1 MFEKLKNFYGAHP
14 IRWTILLLAIV
25 IGSAALGYWAPSF
38 QMQAAPVPSP
48 EIPVTE
54 KGEAIPV
61 GGVVTLAQ
69 KDGRTLTLDTAEMIL
84 TVTDDATGYSWT
96 SAVKGASL
104 GDYKALLKIT
114 YLGEDNNLSEWNSYD
129 NCVAFGDFRYFAI
142 EDGVRIEL
150 NINEGESSSFFEY
163 LPQRMPMERYEGFF
177 LEKLEELK
185 ADGEMDASTV
195 SRYERAL
202 GMVYSKSIYEGVE
215 CYALTTTGTP
225 AVSVTAQ
232 LISLVNAIGYTRD
245 MLIED
250 CAIFGVTPEFHEPAQ
265 FDIAIEAK
273 LEDGDL
279 VVRMPGDQIVS
290 GNDFYQ
296 LQRVGVLPNM
306 GAVAPADGVDGFFM
320 VPDGAGALMRFNSYT
335 ATVPEYVRAYLDNDY
350 YSDYFYMSEYAEEL
364 MTPVYGVLYGGDEPT
379 HGMLAILEHG
389 VETANLHVSLAGVN
403 GTGMNRAYV
412 SFDTLEYS
420 RVKIYGAYSDN
431 GATYLS
437 DSGHIV
443 ADYTI
448 RYRPYGEPVT
458 YFDLAM
464 DYRDYLAK
472 ASGKEI
478 TAGEG
483 PETYLEVLGAVV
495 IKDRILGIPYDRTTT
510 MSAYAEVEAML
521 NELPS
526 EGLTVQYDGV
536 FNGGAINGLNDGA
549 RLVKQNGTEA
559 ELKSLQSAA
568 ASKGVNLFYQVNL
581 SRVYKNG
588 RNYLPGSHGL
598 RDYSN
603 EAAYIYPYSPARA
616 GIFNGR
622 WDPIHSYTRVSPKYL
637 PYLTEKFL
645 ADSENFPAL
654 AIGDLA
660 RDVFVDYRYR
670 NVIDPVEARLL
681 VTDSLSELSA
691 RALSLH
697 DPATDLATMGDYAVD
712 VSRESSEYTTF
723 YATVPFRQLALSGLV
738 NVVGQDVNLN
748 SRNLSYYLLQ
758 AAELGTSVKYTV
770 TFRNADVLK
779 NSHFEYL
786 YAVSWDQWKD
796 EIIGASQTLAE
807 LRKAIGGQ
815 MITGHRMLA
824 VDVFETTWSN
834 GTRTITNYS
843 SVPYDAEDGVVEAG
857 SYLLVR
863 EGGAL

>member
-1 MFEKLKNFYGAHP
+1 MEKLKNFYGAHP
-14 IRWTILLLAIV
+14 IRWTLLLLAIV
-25 IGSAALGYWAPSF
+25 ITAAALGYYAPSF
-38 QMQAAPVPSP
+38 KLQAVEVSSP
-48 EIPVTE
+48 DVPVTQ

-69 KDGRTLTLDTAEMIL
+69 KDGRTLTLDTEEMIF
-84 TVTDDATGYSWT
+84 TVIDDATGHTWS
-96 SAVKGASL
+96 SAVKDNSQ
-104 GDYKALLKIT
+104 GDYKALLSIT
-114 YLGEDNNLSEWNSYD
+114 YLGEDNNLSVWNSYD
-129 NCVAFGDFRYFAI
+129 NCVAFGTYQYFAI

-150 NINEGESSSFFEY
+150 NINEGESTSFFEY
-163 LPQRMPMERYEGFF
+163 LPQRVPVERYEGFF
-177 LEKLEELK
+177 IEKLEELK
-185 ADGEMDASTV
+185 ADGNMDESTV

-202 GMVYSKSIYEGVE
+202 SMVYTKSIYEGRE

-232 LISLVNAIGYTRD
+232 LINLVNAIGYTRD

-250 CAIFGVTPEFHEPAQ
+250 CAAFGVTPEFHEPAQ
-265 FDIAIEAK
+265 FDIAIEAT
-273 LEDGDL
+273 LDGGDL

-296 LQRVGVLPNM
+296 LQRVAMLPNL
-306 GAVAPADGVDGFFM
+306 GAVAPAEGTDGFFLT
-320 VPDGAGALMRFNSYT
+320 PDGAGALMRFNTYT

-350 YSDYFYMSEYAEEL
+350 YSDYYYMSEYAEEL

-379 HGMLAILEHG
+379 HGMLGIIEHG
-389 VETANLHVSLAGVN
+389 VETANLHISLAGVN

-420 RVKIYGAYSDN
+420 RVKIYGADSDN

-464 DYRDYLAK
+464 DYRDTLAK
-472 ASGKEI
+472 ASGKEVK
-478 TAGEG
+478 AGEG
-483 PETYLEVLGAVV
+483 PETYLEVLGAVL
-495 IKDRILGIPYDRTTT
+495 IKDRILGIPYDRTAT
-510 MSAYAEVEAML
+510 MSSYADVEAL
-521 NELPS
+521 LSELPA
-526 EGLTVQYDGV
+526 EGVTLQYDGV
-536 FNGGAINGLNDGA
+536 FNGGAINNLNDGA
-549 RLVKQNGTEA
+549 RLVRQNGSES

-568 ASKGVNLFYQVNL
+568 AAKGVDLFYQVNL

-588 RNYLPGSHGL
+588 RTYRPSAHGL
-598 RDYSN
+598 RDFSN
-603 EAAYIYPYSPARA
+603 EAAEIYPYSPARA

-622 WDPIHSYTRVSPKYL
+622 WDPIHSYTRLSPKYL
-637 PYLTEKFL
+637 AYVTDQFLTE
-645 ADSENFPAL
+645 SENFPAL

-660 RDVFVDYRYR
+660 RDVYVDYRYR
-670 NVIDPVEARLL
+670 AIIDPVEARAL
-681 VTDSLSELSA
+681 VTDSLNTLSQ
-691 RALSLH
+691 RSLSLH
-697 DPATDLATMGDYAVD
+697 DPATDLAVIGDYAVD
-712 VSRESSEYTTF
+712 VSRRSSDYTSF

-738 NVVGQDVNLN
+738 DMAGEDVNLN
-748 SRNLSYYLLQ
+748 SRSLSYYLMQ

-770 TFRNADVLK
+770 TARNADVLK

-796 EIIGASQTLAE
+796 EIIAACDELAKI
-807 LRKAIGGQ
+807 RAAIGGQ
-815 MITGHRMLA
+815 TITGHRMLA
-824 VDVFETTWSN
+824 VDVFETTWS
-834 GTRTITNYS
+834 GGARTIVNYS
-843 SVPYDAEDGVVEAG
+843 SVPYDAEEGLVEAG
-857 SYLLVR
+857 SYLLVQ

>member
-14 IRWTILLLAIV
+14 IRWTILLLVIV
-25 IGSAALGYWAPSF
+25 IGAAALGYWAPSF
-38 QMQAAPVPSP
+38 QLQAAQVPSP
-48 EIPVTE
+48 EIPVTQ
-54 KGEAIPV
+54 KGDAIPV

-69 KDGRTLTLDTAEMIL
+69 KDGRTLTLDTEEMVF
-84 TVTDDATGYSWT
+84 TVTDDATGYTWS
-96 SAVKGASL
+96 SAVKDNSQ
-104 GDYKALLKIT
+104 GDYKALLKIN

-129 NCVAFGDFRYFAI
+129 NCVAFGSFQYFAI

-163 LPQRMPMERYEGFF
+163 LPQRMTTDRYEGFF
-177 LEKLEELK
+177 IEKLEELK
-185 ADGEMDASTV
+185 ADGDMDESTV

-232 LISLVNAIGYTRD
+232 LINLVNAIGYTRD

-250 CAIFGVTPEFHEPAQ
+250 CALFGVVPEFHEPAQ
-265 FDIAIEAK
+265 FDIAVEAK
-273 LEDGDL
+273 LEAGDL
-279 VVRMPGDQIVS
+279 VVRLPGDQMIS

-296 LQRVGVLPNM
+296 LQRVAVLPNM
-306 GAVAPADGVDGFFM
+306 GAVSPAEGMDGFFLT
-320 VPDGAGALMRFNSYT
+320 PDGAGALMRFNSYT
-335 ATVPEYVRAYLDNDY
+335 ATVPEYTRAYLDNDY
-350 YSDYFYMSEYAEEL
+350 YTDYYYQSEYAEEL

-379 HGMLAILEHG
+379 HGMLGILEHG
-389 VETANLHVSLAGVN
+389 VETANLLISLAGVN

-412 SFDTLEYS
+412 SFDVLEYS

-437 DSGHIV
+437 DSGHIPD
-443 ADYTI
+443 DYTI
-448 RYRPYGEPVT
+448 RYRPYAKPVT

-464 DYRDYLAK
+464 DYRDYLAQS
-472 ASGKEI
+472 AGKEI
-478 TAGEG
+478 TASEG
-483 PETYLEVLGAVV
+483 PGTYLEVLGAVT
-495 IKDRILGIPYDRTTT
+495 IKDRLLGIPYDRTTT
-510 MSAYAEVEAML
+510 MSSYAEVEALL
-521 NELPS
+521 NELPA

-549 RLVKQNGTEA
+549 RLVKENGSES

-568 ASKGVNLFYQVNL
+568 AAKGINLFYQVNL

-588 RNYLPGSHGL
+588 RSYRPGAHAL
-598 RDYSN
+598 RDFSN
-603 EAAYIYPYSPARA
+603 EAAYIYPYSPAME
-616 GIFNGR
+616 GKFNGH
-622 WDPIHSYTRVSPKYL
+622 WDPIHSYTRISPKYL
-637 PYLTEKFL
+637 PYVTEKFL
-645 ADSENFPAL
+645 VESENFPAL

-660 RDVFVDYRYR
+660 RDVYVDYRYR
-670 NVIDPVEARLL
+670 AVIDPVEARML
-681 VTDSLSELSA
+681 VSDSLNTLAA
-691 RALSLH
+691 RTLSLH
-697 DPATDLATMGDYAVD
+697 DPATDLAVVGDYAVD
-712 VSRESSEYTTF
+712 VSRRSSDYTSF

-738 NVVGQDVNLN
+738 ELVGEDVNLN
-748 SRNLSYYLLQ
+748 SRSLNYYLLQ

-770 TFRNADVLK
+770 TARNADALK

-786 YAVSWDQWKD
+786 YAVSWEQWKD
-796 EIIGASQTLAE
+796 EIAQACEALAA
-807 LRKAIGGQ
+807 LREVIGGQ
-815 MITGHRMLA
+815 TITGHRMLD

-834 GTRTITNYS
+834 GARTVTNYS

-857 SYLLVR
+857 SYLLVQ